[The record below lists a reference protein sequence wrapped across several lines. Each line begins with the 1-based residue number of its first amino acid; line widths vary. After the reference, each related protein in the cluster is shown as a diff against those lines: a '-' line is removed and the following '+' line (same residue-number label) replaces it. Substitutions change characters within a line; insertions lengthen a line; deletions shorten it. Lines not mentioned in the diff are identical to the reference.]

1 MSEKVK
7 GGLGKAAF
15 VMGIISV
22 ILALLPMFSAFFLLI
37 NWLVFVTAAV
47 GIILGVLAITKNQQK
62 AIVGTALNVIAII
75 AYFILVNSDFM
86 AEKAAED
93 AADAVKGAVELSSN
107 YSDDFEF

>member
-75 AYFILVNSDFM
+75 AYLILVNSDFM
-86 AEKAAED
+86 AEKAAKD
-93 AADAVKGAVELSSN
+93 AAGAVKGAVEYSSK
-107 YSDDFEF
+107 YSGGLEF